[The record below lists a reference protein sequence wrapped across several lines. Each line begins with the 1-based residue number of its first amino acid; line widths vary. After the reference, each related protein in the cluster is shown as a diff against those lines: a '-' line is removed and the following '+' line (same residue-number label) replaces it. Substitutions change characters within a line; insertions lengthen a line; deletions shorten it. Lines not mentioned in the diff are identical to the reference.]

1 MRVPPISGVRV
12 PLVHDVV
19 ESLAIVIDA
28 VHLQVFKR
36 LPEGPVVLL
45 VQLSELDFQP
55 VVQVHVH
62 TNVGVFQHGEQLLLV
77 GLEVRDGI
85 VVQHRVGLAEPAQ
98 VPDVAKGKNHGT
110 DVARCERGS
119 DQRGA
124 GSSGSGARHW

>member
-19 ESLAIVIDA
+19 ESLAIVVDA

-36 LPEGPVVLL
+36 LPEGPVRLL
-45 VQLSELDFQP
+45 VQLFELDFQP

-62 TNVGVFQHGEQLLLV
+62 SHVRVFQNGEQLLLV

-85 VVQHRVGLAEPAQ
+85 VV
-98 VPDVAKGKNHGT
+98 
-110 DVARCERGS
+110 
-119 DQRGA
+119 
-124 GSSGSGARHW
+124 

>member
-1 MRVPPISGVRV
+1 VRVPPISGVRV

-36 LPEGPVVLL
+36 LPEGLVRLL

-55 VVQVHVH
+55 VVQVHVNAH
-62 TNVGVFQHGEQLLLV
+62 VRVFQNGEQLLLV

-85 VVQHRVGLAEPAQ
+85 VV
-98 VPDVAKGKNHGT
+98 
-110 DVARCERGS
+110 
-119 DQRGA
+119 
-124 GSSGSGARHW
+124 